1 MQGPLFETT
10 GLFEKP
16 SRLFDDLN
24 RKLSTLLDTPGPA
37 VDEPGFFEQLAQ
49 SAQKLTAQR
58 KPNEQAA
65 APPQR
70 TVVKKRLDLSTINP
84 ALSAVGL
91 DLVER
96 MMPRY
101 ITKAGLACERM
112 QHAGLPVSFITQV
125 LEAVFVTQDEEQ
137 LREAFHYFD
146 VSGDGFIDEDEYIAI
161 APLLGE
167 DVPGDSLAA
176 VMAAIDTDNNG
187 TVTCDEFVHY
197 VRTCNPQDE
206 HARDGWRAMLRDD
219 GDADGA
225 DGGEQR
231 VMLNVARSKEG
242 KKGFSRWRKLGKED
256 VAELKRGN
264 TQQQRLKGE
273 VAVRRADLLNAQSVV
288 DSLRALRMG
297 DSEVMAVVK
306 ALFVDKTNE
315 AYATVF
321 DIFDTDSTGG
331 IDQHEFH
338 HITALLGNHTSEQET
353 RALFLAAD
361 RDCNGLLDVEEFTA
375 LLKTISPAAHSDDAH
390 YVRSM
395 MARERLQ
402 QRIGERAGRAEEQ
415 GVGASVTCKVLV
427 LGPSRAGKTH
437 LLNQVVSEKLP
448 KGKTLTVGFSALQMK
463 VGQQVVAIQAF
474 DAPGDP
480 KFASLSRIFHGAANF
495 AMLVFD
501 ATSVASFEAIDA
513 LRVEFLEANPQY
525 DAGRLV
531 VVGNLSRSG
540 VKRAISSGFA
550 RDWCD
555 SLGNIAY
562 FEVDAEASQG
572 LLEPM
577 RYIATEYLSVSHA
590 H

>member
-1 MQGPLFETT
+1 MFEST
-10 GLFEKP
+10 GVFEKP
-16 SRLFDDLN
+16 GRLFDELN
-24 RKLSTLLDTPGPA
+24 KKVSTLFDAPGPA
-37 VDEPGFFEQLAQ
+37 VDEPNFFEQLAQ
-49 SAQKLTAQR
+49 SAQRLTAQG
-58 KPNEQAA
+58 KPKQQAA

-70 TVVKKRLDLSTINP
+70 SVVKKRLDLTTVNP

-96 MMPRY
+96 MLPRY
-101 ITKAGLACERM
+101 VTKAGLACERM
-112 QHAGLPVSFITQV
+112 QQAGLPVSFITQV
-125 LEAVFVTQDEEQ
+125 LEAVFVTQDEGQ

-146 VSGDGFIDEDEYIAI
+146 ASGDGFIDEDEYIAI

-176 VMAAIDTDNNG
+176 MMAAIDTDNNG
-187 TVTCDEFVHY
+187 TVTCDEFVEY
-197 VRTCNPQDE
+197 VRKCNPQDE
-206 HARDGWRAMLRDD
+206 HTRGGWRAMLPDDD
-219 GDADGA
+219 GGDDGA
-225 DGGEQR
+225 EGGEQR
-231 VMLNVARSKEG
+231 VMLNVARSKEN
-242 KKGFSRWRKLGKED
+242 KKGFSRWRKLGKDD
-256 VAELKRGN
+256 VAEMKRGN
-264 TQQQRLKGE
+264 EKQQRLKGE
-273 VAVRRADLLNAQSVV
+273 VAVKRADLLNAQSVV

-315 AYATVF
+315 AYALVF

-338 HITALLGNHTSEQET
+338 QITALLGNHTSEQET

-375 LLKTISPAAHSDDAH
+375 LLKTISPAAHSEDAH
-390 YVRSM
+390 YVRTM

-402 QRIGERAGRAEEQ
+402 QRIGDRAGRAEEQ

-463 VGQQVVAIQAF
+463 VGQQVVAIQTF

-480 KFASLSRIFHGAANF
+480 KFASLGRIFHGAANF

-513 LRVEFLEANPQY
+513 LRVDFLEANPQY

-572 LLEPM
+572 LLEAM
-577 RYIATEYLSVSHA
+577 RHIATEYLSVAHA
-590 H
+590 L